1 MSLNDYS
8 NKSKKLII
16 YCSVPFFD
24 TWPKKWELDKFK
36 NYGFD
41 VELWSTEEIFHK
53 LEKIKAA
60 NSGSSTYSYKDLDIT
75 KIKNL
80 TDLENK
86 VAELNSEAVVCIMSL
101 GWLSDKKTLN
111 IDNSANPDLDIFNKY
126 KIKYAF
132 HHIPHF
138 VVPSFWFKLK
148 FQVRLLEKKLYNYK
162 KKPSLIIGSGRE
174 GREQAYK
181 IYKNK
186 FVYKSIPSFNILWLK
201 EEPIINEKYI
211 IYVDESVNLS
221 PDCALLEHENPTHD
235 VEGFYKRINDVLEK
249 IENWTNLKVI
259 IAASGKYDYKI
270 NPFNNRQIIY
280 KKTSQLIQHS
290 ELVIGHKSSGLDQAI
305 ADFKPILLFKDEG
318 FSDFKNEIIHNYA
331 LTCRKNSIWTN
342 QVTKT
347 NFEKNNYVNLAHN
360 KQVINQYLKEDNIT
374 GTFIENVASAFH
386 QI

>member
-1 MSLNDYS
+1 MSLNNYS

-16 YCSVPFFD
+16 YFHAPFFD

-41 VELWSTEEIFHK
+41 VELWSAEEIFYK
-53 LEKIKAA
+53 LENIKSAA
-60 NSGSSTYSYKDLDIT
+60 SGSRTYLYKDLDIA

-86 VAELNSEAVVCIMSL
+86 VAELNSEAVVCIMGLGSL
-101 GWLSDKKTLN
+101 TSKTPTN
-111 IDNSANPDLDIFNKY
+111 DNSVTHPDLDIFNKY

-138 VVPSFWFKLK
+138 VVPSFLFKLK
-148 FQVRLLEKKLYNYK
+148 YQVSLFQKKLSNYK
-162 KKPSLIIGSGRE
+162 KKPSLIIGSGSQ
-174 GREQAYK
+174 GREQAFK

-186 FVYKSIPSFNILWLK
+186 FIYKSVPFFNILWLK

-211 IYVDESVNLS
+211 IYVEENVNLA
-221 PDCALLEHENPTHD
+221 PDAILVGQKQPNHD
-235 VEGFYKRINDVLEK
+235 LEGFYKRINDVFEK

-290 ELVIGHKSSGLDQAI
+290 ELVIGHKSLALHQAI
-305 ADFKPILLFKDEG
+305 ADFKPILLFKDES
-318 FSDFKNEIIHNYA
+318 FNDLRNKVTHNLA
-331 LTCRKNSIWTN
+331 LAYRKNSIWTN
-342 QVTKT
+342 QLTKT
-347 NFEKNNYVNLAHN
+347 IFEKNNYVNLVHN
-360 KQVINQYLKEDNIT
+360 KQLINQYLKEDNIT